1 MSELRRQII
10 VKCLSREEELAVA
23 TNIHNQLMGNPDYRE
38 NRIILNMSDARNDG
52 TENEVHV
59 YIFNDSV
66 TDPFITIFGTTLN
79 WSTRRTYSK

>member
-66 TDPFITIFGTTLN
+66 TDPFITIFGVTSSPNRLD
-79 WSTRRTYSK
+79 

>member
-1 MSELRRQII
+1 MPELRRQII

-23 TNIHNQLMGNPDYRE
+23 TNIHNQLMGNPDYRK

-66 TDPFITIFGTTLN
+66 TDPFITIFGVTSSPN
-79 WSTRRTYSK
+79 SID